1 MNSIRRIAFVL
12 FFLTALIGNVANRQD
27 ADFYFG
33 WFMAFGVIYFAA
45 ALWMR
50 LLVLET
56 ESDVQAHRIGLTV
69 TAAVFPVL
77 LLLVDRVWNSDFAL
91 FQLVAFTITAIA
103 FRQIE
108 AAMDRKVQREAAAA

>member
-27 ADFYFG
+27 AEFYFG
-33 WFMAFGVIYFAA
+33 WFMAFGVIYFSA

-56 ESDVQAHRIGLTV
+56 ESDVRAHRIGLTV
-69 TAAVFPVL
+69 TAAVFPIL

-91 FQLVAFTITAIA
+91 FQMVAFTITAIA

-108 AAMDRKVQREAAAA
+108 AAMDRKVQREAAVT